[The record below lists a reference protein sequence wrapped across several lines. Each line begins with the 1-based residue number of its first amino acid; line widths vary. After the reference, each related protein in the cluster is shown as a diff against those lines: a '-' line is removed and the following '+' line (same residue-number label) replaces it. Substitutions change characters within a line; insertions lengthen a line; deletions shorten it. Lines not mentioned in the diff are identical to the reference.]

1 MRRSLRDAFVGF
13 SLLGGIVVFSGTM
26 LWLKGIRLNSNS
38 WEITAT
44 FKDASGLSEMS
55 PVTYRGI
62 LIGSV
67 KKIKFTPESVDA
79 KIEINHKD
87 LILTKPVFAKV
98 TTNSVLG
105 GDVQV
110 SLISQGSPSKD
121 NSLPI
126 SNDCNSIK
134 IVCNGDVIKGE
145 KLKSISSI
153 TEELQKILYRAG
165 QEDFIGD
172 ALKSMEQFDR
182 TQENLDRL
190 ILLSKSE
197 ISRAKPIITELTKA
211 AAHLNNILAAID
223 NPKTLNDI
231 INTADSAR
239 SLTKKMSTLTTNVE
253 QILNDEELISALK
266 QVSIGLSKFFND
278 VYPKN

>member
-13 SLLGGIVVFSGTM
+13 SLIGGILVFSGAM
-26 LWLKGIRLNSNS
+26 FWLKGIRFNSDS

-62 LIGSV
+62 LVGSV
-67 KKIKFTPESVDA
+67 KKINFTPESVKA
-79 KIEINHKD
+79 KLEINHKD

-98 TTNSVLG
+98 TTNSFLG

-110 SLISQGSPSKD
+110 SLISEGAPSK
-121 NSLPI
+121 NNNLPT
-126 SNDCNSIK
+126 SKNCKKQK
-134 IVCNGDVIKGE
+134 IVCNGDVIRGSR
-145 KLKSISSI
+145 LSSISSI
-153 TEELQKILYRAG
+153 TEELQKILYKAEK
-165 QEDFIGD
+165 EDIVGD
-172 ALKSMEQFDR
+172 VLNSMRQFDK

-190 ILLSKSE
+190 ILLSESE
-197 ISRAKPIITELTKA
+197 LTRAKPIITELTKA

-223 NPKTLNDI
+223 NPKTLDDI

-239 SLTKKMSTLTTNVE
+239 SLTRKMSSLTSNIE
-253 QILNDEELISALK
+253 EILSDEDLIAALK
-266 QVSIGLSKFFND
+266 EVTIGLSKLFND
-278 VYPKN
+278 IYP

>member
-1 MRRSLRDAFVGF
+1 MKRSLRDAFVGF
-13 SLLGGIVVFSGTM
+13 SLIGGVIIFSGAM
-26 LWLKGIRLNSNS
+26 LWLKGIKLSSNS

-44 FKDASGLSEMS
+44 FNDASGLSEMS

-62 LIGSV
+62 LVGSV
-67 KKIKFTPESVDA
+67 KKIRFTPSSVEA
-79 KIEINHKD
+79 KLEINNKN
-87 LILTKPVFAKV
+87 LILTKPVLAKV

-110 SLISQGSPSKD
+110 SLVSRGSPSINNK
-121 NSLPI
+121 LPI
-126 SNDCNSIK
+126 SNDCERSK
-134 IVCNGDVIKGE
+134 ILCNGDIIKGE

-153 TEELQKILYRAG
+153 TEELQKILYRTG
-165 QEDFIGD
+165 EEDFIGD
-172 ALKSMEQFDR
+172 MLKTMEQFDR

-190 ILLSKSE
+190 ILLSQSE
-197 ISRAKPIITELTKA
+197 LKRAKPIITELTKA

-239 SLTKKMSTLTTNVE
+239 SLTKKMSSLTSNVE
-253 QILNDEELISALK
+253 KLLNDEELIYALK
-266 QVSIGLSKFFND
+266 EVTIGLSKFFND
-278 VYPKN
+278 VYP